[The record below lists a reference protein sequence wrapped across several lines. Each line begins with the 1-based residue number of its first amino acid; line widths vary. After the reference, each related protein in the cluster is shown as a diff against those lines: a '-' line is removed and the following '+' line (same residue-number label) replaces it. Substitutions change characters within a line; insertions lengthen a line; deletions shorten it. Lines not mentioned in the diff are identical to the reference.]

1 MSEKEW
7 TAIAPWFTGQPELCH
22 DLRTI
27 VGGMSSPCRHSFLA
41 HLSEH
46 LSSGSDRRATR
57 HMLAAIV
64 STYARSGHSDE
75 QRRIRVVRAIP
86 ELRLVVP

>member
-7 TAIAPWFTGQPELCH
+7 TAIAPWFIDRPELSH

-27 VGGMSSPCRHSFLA
+27 VGGMSLPCRRSFLA

-46 LSSGSDRRATR
+46 LNSRSDHRPTR

-64 STYARSGHSDE
+64 STYARSGHSGE
-75 QRRIRVVRAIP
+75 QRCICVVRAIP
-86 ELRLVVP
+86 ELRLMLP